1 MIEKKLR
8 DRRYESVQ
16 LSLQQSVGFFLY
28 VNIEFVAVAQFP
40 IHVHT
45 NRKVMCEEWLYV
57 VDAAYDDVDVRS
69 EIFYNRNGDIF
80 DLQVFV
86 QLIPAESMHW

>member
-1 MIEKKLR
+1 
-8 DRRYESVQ
+8 
-16 LSLQQSVGFFLY
+16 
-28 VNIEFVAVAQFP
+28 
-40 IHVHT
+40 
-45 NRKVMCEEWLYV
+45 MCEEWLYV

-86 QLIPAESMHW
+86 QFNEESLIFELN